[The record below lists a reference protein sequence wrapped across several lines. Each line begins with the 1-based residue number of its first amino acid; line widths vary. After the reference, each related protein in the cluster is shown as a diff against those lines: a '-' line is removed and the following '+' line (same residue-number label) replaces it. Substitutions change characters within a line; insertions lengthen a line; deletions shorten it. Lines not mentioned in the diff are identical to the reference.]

1 MRNILLILENNLEFD
16 LTKTVLQRLGFHVFW
31 IQKGVD
37 MHEKLSKNFPDLVI
51 TSVLGSQ
58 DEFLKEFMQVR
69 EKRGTPQF
77 IWVGATSRL
86 DKLSPAQRKL
96 IDANLPTPVQ
106 PDLLIQTVCR
116 LFQVD
121 ATDYLKRYRE
131 MILGASN
138 NELIKVTG
146 SIPTMETLADPA
158 RTAKYKS
165 YLEKV
170 PTIDRVF
177 SMREIDKRLLS
188 SETKGNTQD
197 LLEKKKSFIK
207 ALFKK

>member
-1 MRNILLILENNLEFD
+1 MRNILLILENSLEFD

-51 TSVLGSQ
+51 TSVLGTQ
-58 DEFLKEFMQVR
+58 DEFLNEFMKVR
-69 EKRGTPQF
+69 EKRGTPHF
-77 IWVGATSRL
+77 IWVGPAARL
-86 DKLSPAQRKL
+86 DQLTSAQRKL
-96 IDANLPTPVQ
+96 IDANLPTPIQ
-106 PDLLIQTVCR
+106 PDLLIQNVCR

-121 ATDYLKRYRE
+121 AADYLKRYRE
-131 MILGASN
+131 MILGANN

-146 SIPTMETLADPA
+146 SVAPMESFADPA
-158 RTAKYKS
+158 RSTKYKA
-165 YLEKV
+165 YLDKV
-170 PTIDRVF
+170 PKMDRVF

-197 LLEKKKSFIK
+197 LFEKKKSFIK